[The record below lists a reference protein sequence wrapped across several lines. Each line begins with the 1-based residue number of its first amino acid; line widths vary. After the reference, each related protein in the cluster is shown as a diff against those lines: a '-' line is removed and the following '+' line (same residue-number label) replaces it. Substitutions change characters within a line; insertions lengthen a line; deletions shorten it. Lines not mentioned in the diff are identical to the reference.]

1 MNKLILY
8 SIIIILIGTSCDKDE
23 VSPKQADK
31 FVKYYGGIAVDHGND
46 VRQLPDGGYFI
57 VGTIWLG
64 DNSDIFTLITD
75 EYGNSK
81 TGLKT
86 FDGNNLNDNASR
98 MQLTGGGGAVAIG
111 TYQQAL
117 GNNDIWILRF
127 NSQGDTLWTRKYGKS
142 YGDDAGYHL
151 IIDQSD
157 NIIAVGYTDNLTSP
171 GVHDKQIWMHAVD
184 LNGNNFWP
192 NERSYGDDTR
202 DEVANSIVEVSD
214 GYILAGSINPKN
226 STRNIFL
233 LNTNKY
239 GIVRLFRGIE
249 SNDDDQGN
257 MITGLSDG
265 NFMVLGTRTN
275 VSTNTSDILLT
286 KMDASF
292 NIIGSPKILDNGE
305 NESASCF
312 IRRNNRIHILG
323 TTTESRTDTRKILLI
338 IADESGSNP
347 EYHVYGLK
355 NILMEGFGMDYT
367 SDGGYV
373 FTGSN
378 LVLYKTEDSGE
389 L

>member
-1 MNKLILY
+1 M
-8 SIIIILIGTSCDKDE
+8 
-23 VSPKQADK
+23 
-31 FVKYYGGIAVDHGND
+31 
-46 VRQLPDGGYFI
+46 
-57 VGTIWLG
+57 
-64 DNSDIFTLITD
+64 
-75 EYGNSK
+75 
-81 TGLKT
+81 
-86 FDGNNLNDNASR
+86 
-98 MQLTGGGGAVAIG
+98 
-111 TYQQAL
+111 

-312 IRRNNRIHILG
+312 IRRNNQIHILG